1 MNEAE
6 KTSRRRASR
15 SARNKYVISLLTLKG
30 PNHILFKSGSYK
42 QKSGLVSACY
52 LGKWLGTRV
61 QFPSVDVKLSPFVPE
76 PPGVQQ
82 VAVVLDPALDTWVLQ
97 HIAW

>member
-1 MNEAE
+1 MPVTQHG
-6 KTSRRRASR
+6 KMCDLF
-15 SARNKYVISLLTLKG
+15 I
-30 PNHILFKSGSYK
+30 HIERFKSCFLK
-42 QKSGLVSACY
+42 QGPYNKKCKCPLFSHRQLVSACY

-82 VAVVLDPALDTWVLQ
+82 VAVVLDPALDTGVLQ
-97 HIAW
+97 NVAW